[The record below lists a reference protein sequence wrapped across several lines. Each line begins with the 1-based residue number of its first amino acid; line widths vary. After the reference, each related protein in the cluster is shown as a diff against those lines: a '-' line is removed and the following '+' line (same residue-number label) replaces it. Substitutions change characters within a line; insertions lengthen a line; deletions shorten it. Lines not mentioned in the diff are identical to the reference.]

1 MGFSKRCSMPNFMSL
16 PSFCPQSILHLRKGR
31 RQADG
36 APEGARRSMMKKARL
51 GVGFVGAGFVTRF
64 HIESFQGVR
73 DADVAAV
80 MAPTRQHAEEAA
92 ALASR
97 LGVGEAKV
105 YGSVADMVADPA
117 VDALC

>member
-16 PSFCPQSILHLRKGR
+16 PSFCPQSILHLRKAQ

-80 MAPTRQHAEEAA
+80 MAPPLAPAEAAA
-92 ALASR
+92 ALARR
-97 LGVGEAKV
+97 LGVGEPRV
-105 YGSVADMVADPA
+105 YGSVAEMVADPT
-117 VDALC
+117 VD